1 MTAPTGT
8 EIREHEAED
17 LDAGRADVRPVLR
30 RLGEAGAFDPAGPD
44 PTDALLPSVRVVR
57 ELATA
62 SLAAA
67 FSVWSHRMV
76 LEYLRCFPPPEPETG
91 LLPALQ
97 SAQVTG
103 STAVA
108 PSISDLAGRGELPV
122 VAVPDDD
129 GWRLSGTI
137 GWASNLFDDAVVVAP
152 ARKPHGGRAVVLFG
166 RTAPGVTPTPRHDL
180 LGLNGTG
187 TGALQ
192 LDGVLVRRAQ
202 VLTDDLADFMAL
214 CRPTMLLLQSALA
227 VGLADAALDQ
237 AAAQLTGVTAVLRP
251 EHAHLARR
259 RAELALGLEGP
270 APRRDDLAVGRE
282 DRPASRVGIAPGDLE
297 RMRLDAVDV
306 AARAVRLESAVSGA
320 SGDLVGSGTA
330 RRGRGAAFLPVQ
342 ARPEPQLRSKGGAP
356 ASRRDR

>member
-1 MTAPTGT
+1 MTAPPGT
-8 EIREHEAED
+8 EIREHEAAD

-30 RLGEAGAFDPAGPD
+30 RLGEAAAFDPAGPD

-76 LEYLRCFPPPEPETG
+76 LEYLRCFPPPEPEAG

-108 PSISDLAGRGELPV
+108 PAISDLAGRGELPV

-129 GWRLSGTI
+129 GWRVSGTI

-152 ARKPHGGRAVVLFG
+152 ARTPDEGRLVVLFR

-192 LDGVLVRRAQ
+192 LDGVLVRPAQ
-202 VLTDDLADFMAL
+202 MLTDDLADFMAL

-237 AAAQLTGVTAVLRP
+237 AAAQLTGVTAALRP
-251 EHAHLARR
+251 EHEHLA
-259 RAELALGLEGP
+259 G
-270 APRRDDLAVGRE
+270 RRDELAVGLE
-282 DRPASRVGIAPGDLE
+282 DRAASRVGIAPGDLE

-320 SGDLVGSGTA
+320 SGYLAGSGTA
-330 RRGRGAAFLPVQ
+330 RRVREAAFLPVQ
-342 ARPEPQLRSKGGAP
+342 APTEAQLRSELATA
-356 ASRRDR
+356 ASPGDR